1 MVPRYSQNAEMMT
14 AETPD
19 IHPVRRGIVARL
31 LSGGSPTIAT
41 RNTTCS
47 GAASRAGW
55 PSTKWRPHRIDADF
69 GRSTDAV
76 AAARATPTEKADWPN
91 LQPLG
96 GWRKRALDLAVA
108 SIAMI
113 LALPMM
119 AVVVLLIK
127 LVTGGPVLFAHR
139 RIGFNGRPFRCYKFR
154 TMVENAEQV
163 LEAYLACNP
172 QAADEWRETQKL
184 KFDPRITFLGQMLRK
199 SSLDELPQ
207 LVNVLRGEMSCVGPR
222 PIVANE
228 LVRYGSAAD
237 EYLKTRPGITGL
249 WQISGRSGV
258 DYARRVALDA
268 EYVRNWSIWSDFIIL
283 AWTAVA
289 VIRFDQAS

>member
-1 MVPRYSQNAEMMT
+1 MT
-14 AETPD
+14 AKTPD
-19 IHPVRRGIVARL
+19 IHTVRRGIVARL
-31 LSGGSPTIAT
+31 LGGGPFTSAT
-41 RNTTCS
+41 RNTI
-47 GAASRAGW
+47 W
-55 PSTKWRPHRIDADF
+55 PNTKGRPHRIEADV

-76 AAARATPTEKADWPN
+76 ADAQATATEKADWPN
-91 LQPLG
+91 FEPLG

-108 SIAMI
+108 STALV
-113 LALPMM
+113 LALPLM
-119 AVVVLLIK
+119 AVVASLIK

-163 LEAYLACNP
+163 LEDYLARNP
-172 QAADEWRETQKL
+172 RAAEEWRETQKL
-184 KFDPRITFLGQMLRK
+184 KSDPRITFLGQMLRK

-222 PIVANE
+222 AIVANE
-228 LVRYGSAAD
+228 LARYGSAAD

-249 WQISGRSGV
+249 WQISGRSDV
-258 DYARRVALDA
+258 DYAGRVALDTQ
-268 EYVRNWSIWSDFIIL
+268 YVRNWSIWSDFVIL

-289 VIRFDQAS
+289 VMRFDRAS

>member
-1 MVPRYSQNAEMMT
+1 MT

-19 IHPVRRGIVARL
+19 IHNVRRGIVARL
-31 LSGGSPTIAT
+31 LSGGPPTIAT
-41 RNTTCS
+41 RNKAYS
-47 GAASRAGW
+47 GAVWRAGS
-55 PSTKWRPHRIDADF
+55 PSTKWPPHRIEADF
-69 GRSTDAV
+69 GSSTDAV
-76 AAARATPTEKADWPN
+76 ADAQATATEKADWPN
-91 LQPLG
+91 FKPLG

-108 SIAMI
+108 STALV
-113 LALPMM
+113 LALPLM
-119 AVVVLLIK
+119 AMVALLIK
-127 LVTGGPVLFAHR
+127 LATGGPVLFAHR
-139 RIGFNGRPFRCYKFR
+139 RIGFNGRPFGCYKFR

-163 LEAYLACNP
+163 LEDYLACNP
-172 QAADEWRETQKL
+172 QAAEEWRETQKL

-228 LVRYGSAAD
+228 LPRYGSAAD

-249 WQISGRSGV
+249 WQISGRSDV

-268 EYVRNWSIWSDFIIL
+268 QYVRDWSIWSDFVIL

-289 VIRFDQAS
+289 VMRFDQAS